1 MHPPPISRSN
11 SVGDL
16 GEITFVGPNFYK
28 TSPQRLAQ
36 FKKGK
41 RLSMCWDNVGN
52 FLWRKSCYA
61 CSSGLRAVRLGKN
74 MSMEWIAVVQQGTSR
89 GQGRN
94 KSTVFYSGLLWP
106 DEFRS
111 PLRSPPTDPTSGPRR
126 TPNSGRVASRACC
139 IRSGRD

>member
-52 FLWRKSCYA
+52 FSQKVA
-61 CSSGLRAVRLGKN
+61 MRAVVVCVQCGLARTCLWNGSRWCNYKARVAGK
-74 MSMEWIAVVQQGTSR
+74 EETSR
-89 GQGRN
+89 LCFIVVSYGQTN
-94 KSTVFYSGLLWP
+94 FALP
-106 DEFRS
+106 
-111 PLRSPPTDPTSGPRR
+111 
-126 TPNSGRVASRACC
+126 
-139 IRSGRD
+139 